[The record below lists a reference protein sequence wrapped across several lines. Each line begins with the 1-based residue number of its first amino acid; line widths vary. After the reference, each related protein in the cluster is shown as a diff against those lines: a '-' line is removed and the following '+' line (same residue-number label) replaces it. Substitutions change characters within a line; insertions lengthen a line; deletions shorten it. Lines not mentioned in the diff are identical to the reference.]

1 MGINMSIGALIGLMM
16 MKCCLKENDS
26 SRNGP
31 IGSFKSICISYSANE
46 RIILFLIKANG
57 QAEAKVRSIS
67 SLIFLVFLLIL
78 LYSGVLIKVF
88 EYSSWHGKSQLRR
101 FKRCY

>member
-1 MGINMSIGALIGLMM
+1 MATNMSIGALIGLMT
-16 MKCCLKENDS
+16 MKCCPKENDS
-26 SRNGP
+26 SHNGP
-31 IGSFKSICISYSANE
+31 IGSFKSICISYSAN
-46 RIILFLIKANG
+46 RYFILFPIKVNG
-57 QAEAKVRSIS
+57 QVEANVSDYS